1 MTKAGATYY
10 YHLNGHG
17 DVVALTDASG
27 NVVAQYEYD
36 AWGNILSKTGAMATA
51 NPYRYAGY
59 YYDGETGLYYLMARY
74 YDANMGRF
82 ITRDTFHGFENEP
95 QSLNQYAY
103 TKNNPVMYVDPNG
116 NYAWIVLSFLSGG
129 ANATWQM
136 VWDFYK
142 KYKFNRSAWI
152 NKFNWKKFG
161 NLFVTG
167 GLIGIYGRGITSY
180 MTKSQIAKAGQ
191 FAWDV
196 TYAAKEYILLQ
207 AAGGDPIT
215 WSGLVNAIWNKA
227 KGYLGF
233 LKKLK

>member
-1 MTKAGATYY
+1 MQLGKWFGTFIK
-10 YHLNGHG
+10 
-17 DVVALTDASG
+17 
-27 NVVAQYEYD
+27 
-36 AWGNILSKTGAMATA
+36 NINL
-51 NPYRYAGY
+51 
-59 YYDGETGLYYLMARY
+59 
-74 YDANMGRF
+74 
-82 ITRDTFHGFENEP
+82 
-95 QSLNQYAY
+95 
-103 TKNNPVMYVDPNG
+103 
-116 NYAWIVLSFLSGG
+116 
-129 ANATWQM
+129 
-136 VWDFYK
+136 
-142 KYKFNRSAWI
+142 KFNRSAWI
-152 NKFNWKKFG
+152 NKFNWKKLG